1 MTEAVRAGCHVVELP
16 PSSEI
21 SRSVLISPGVP
32 VFIAR
37 VPIPDDPLDAV
48 HSDVE
53 DPLGRRLD

>member
-1 MTEAVRAGCHVVELP
+1 MRAGCRVVELP

-37 VPIPDDPLDAV
+37 VTIPDDPLDAV